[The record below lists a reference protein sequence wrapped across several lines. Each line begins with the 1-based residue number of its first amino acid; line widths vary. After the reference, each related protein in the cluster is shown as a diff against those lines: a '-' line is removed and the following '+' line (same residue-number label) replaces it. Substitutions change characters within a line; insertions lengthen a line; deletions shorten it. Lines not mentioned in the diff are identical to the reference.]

1 MIKKIFSIVLLSL
14 ILSHCGYTPIYSS
27 KSLNFK
33 IDKIKTIGDQKVGN
47 YLLKKLKIF
56 NKDDNNKKKYDLI
69 INSKID
75 KNISSKDK
83 KGNPI
88 QFQIILNINLKTEND
103 LNDKREI
110 IFSESVTY
118 NNNNNKFDLKLYEDS
133 IIKNLS
139 EKIFK
144 DILKYLQNIN

>member
-14 ILSHCGYTPIYSS
+14 ILSHCGYTPIYSP

-83 KGNPI
+83 KN
-88 QFQIILNINLKTEND
+88 FSNSD
-103 LNDKREI
+103 DS
-110 IFSESVTY
+110 FSEDFLRAKKS
-118 NNNNNKFDLKLYEDS
+118 L
-133 IIKNLS
+133 LS
-139 EKIFK
+139 GR
-144 DILKYLQNIN
+144 